1 MTNHAAQLVIVLWF
15 GRNSARPA
23 PALTPVSLVFAVFPA
38 HAVPMASARQLMMMN
53 YSCEPPPC

>member
-23 PALTPVSLVFAVFPA
+23 PALTPVSLVFAVF
-38 HAVPMASARQLMMMN
+38 N
-53 YSCEPPPC
+53 ETFYGGSCGFRSVSLI